1 MTFVDRNC
9 LILETLKK
17 RMTFDG
23 IGFMVLSRSNANLAL
38 AVLQSFKNKTTLR
51 FTRLSLDFKRDTST
65 EGMVTKQIRPLFLI
79 SETRTMKQLADV
91 IV

>member
-1 MTFVDRNC
+1 MT
-9 LILETLKK
+9 L
-17 RMTFDG
+17 DG

-38 AVLQSFKNKTTLR
+38 AVLQSFENKTTLR

-65 EGMVTKQIRPLFLI
+65 EGMMTKQIRPLFLI
-79 SETRTMKQLADV
+79 SETRTMKQLTDV